1 MADKTPTSGMK
12 YLFIAGGRRKGAG
25 GPKSYEIERE
35 MRQKRIWIPRAF
47 MIDGKN
53 GFQND
58 ATFFP
63 NLAQSS
69 LEATSK
75 CGSHTISHA
84 ICSIRHINNVPGFDQ
99 DFLPLS
105 STPITD
111 KQCLYVN

>member
-63 NLAQSS
+63 NALLKQLLNVAAIQLVMLFVQLGTLIMFQALIKIFFHFPQLPS
-69 LEATSK
+69 L
-75 CGSHTISHA
+75 IS
-84 ICSIRHINNVPGFDQ
+84 NV
-99 DFLPLS
+99 
-105 STPITD
+105 
-111 KQCLYVN
+111 CM